1 MSIHHYR
8 KMYYLNID
16 MPETK
21 QNALRRAKFGGFP
34 SSNVVRGKTGYF
46 IAPKGIHSSGAKSA
60 YASCRS
66 NSSDKEKCAKIA
78 WSVEKN
84 NRG

>member
-1 MSIHHYR
+1 MC
-8 KMYYLNID
+8 YLNID

-21 QNALRRAKFGGFP
+21 QGALNRAKFGGFP
-34 SSNVVRGKTGYF
+34 SSNVVKGEAGYF
-46 IAPKGIHSSGAKSA
+46 IAPKGISSHSAKSA

-78 WSVEKN
+78 WSVEKK
-84 NRG
+84 NRR